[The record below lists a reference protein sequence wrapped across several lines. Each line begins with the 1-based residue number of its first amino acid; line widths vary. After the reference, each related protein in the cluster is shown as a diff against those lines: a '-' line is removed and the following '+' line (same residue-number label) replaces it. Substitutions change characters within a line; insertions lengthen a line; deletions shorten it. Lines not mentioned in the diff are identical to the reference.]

1 MGNPL
6 AMADAVSGPVAAKR
20 LGDILKF
27 LAFWDRD
34 DDVESAA
41 VAESRRVSESRKPM
55 EGLLGPSGALG
66 WLKWAKKNKTSAG
79 QAELQLRGASRELR
93 AGNWNSFL
101 SKLLE
106 VDLSWLRIPE
116 MRQGRDSN
124 GNGGDNGSAHRQG
137 RVVLDSTATR
147 TASWQHTVLY
157 LAEAIC
163 PWDYD
168 RKEPS
173 LTFVNVWTDVEAIT
187 TDRDTTKVK
196 VTSTIKPLHQEWK
209 LTARTKLLK
218 LGDEGI
224 VFGKAGIYLVGDKDP
239 YVGVEADR
247 TWQLPKL
254 SGTKLFLNA
263 NYRSSRKPD
272 SEPVVASIG
281 LQQRFRIRQGLE
293 FTLRAGVG
301 TQNGMS
307 RMYLAPIPFGS
318 YY

>member
-1 MGNPL
+1 L
-6 AMADAVSGPVAAKR
+6 EFFSIKTFRSRLELVAHSRNATGQRLKR
-20 LGDILKF
+20 
-27 LAFWDRD
+27 
-34 DDVESAA
+34 
-41 VAESRRVSESRKPM
+41 
-55 EGLLGPSGALG
+55 
-66 WLKWAKKNKTSAG
+66 KW
-79 QAELQLRGASRELR
+79 R
-93 AGNWNSFL
+93 
-101 SKLLE
+101 
-106 VDLSWLRIPE
+106 
-116 MRQGRDSN
+116 
-124 GNGGDNGSAHRQG
+124 SAHRQG